1 MTMSRFSY
9 QLPTRNSLR
18 QAVAELDKLF
28 NSMSNDVASVLPKFL
43 TPKVNIYRKDGKYIF
58 DFYVPFVKKEDV
70 EINIEEGSVLNVH
83 VKANQIEDL
92 KDDDY
97 IYREISRGQATRK
110 IDLGEDVDIDSIQAV
125 LKDGILTLTFDPIK
139 PKEPEVKKVNIR

>member
-1 MTMSRFSY
+1 MVMSRFSY

-43 TPKVNIYRKDGKYIF
+43 TPKVNIYNKNNKYVF

-70 EINIEEGSVLNVH
+70 EISIEEGSILTVH
-83 VKANQIEDL
+83 VKANQLEDL

-110 IDLGEDVDIDSIQAV
+110 IDLGDDVDKDSIEAG
-125 LKDGILTLTFDPIK
+125 LKDGILTITFDPIK
-139 PKEPEVKKVNIR
+139 PKEPEVKKVTIS